1 MTLCPYCN
9 HDNIEGVD
17 VCEECGQSLDDLHL
31 PEPATIVEK
40 RLLTD
45 RLNQLP
51 AHDPVTVAPDARVG
65 DVLNLMVERGIGC
78 VLVCEDDQLVG
89 VFSERDAL
97 MRLNIEA
104 SQLADSPVSQF
115 MSTNPETLQADAKI
129 AFAVHRMDLG
139 SYRHVPVVDGQRRPI
154 GVVSVRDILRY
165 LTDSMNAA
173 TP

>member
-1 MTLCPYCN
+1 
-9 HDNIEGVD
+9 
-17 VCEECGQSLDDLHL
+17 
-31 PEPATIVEK
+31 
-40 RLLTD
+40 
-45 RLNQLP
+45 
-51 AHDPVTVAPDARVG
+51 
-65 DVLNLMVERGIGC
+65 
-78 VLVCEDDQLVG
+78 
-89 VFSERDAL
+89 
-97 MRLNIEA
+97 
-104 SQLADSPVSQF
+104 VSQF